1 MSGSSGSNHASAEA
15 GRRANGESS
24 PTKSP
29 ACFSNDRRTAWS
41 CSLVVTVVA
50 YENCGMTRSPRS
62 SIERG
67 TSALCCSTIATRS
80 ASVTSFLVSA
90 RAIAAL

>member
-1 MSGSSGSNHASAEA
+1 MSGSSGSNHASADA

-29 ACFSNDRRTAWS
+29 ACFSNDRRTTWS
-41 CSLVVTVVA
+41 CSPVFTVA

-62 SIERG
+62 SIERMTFSCG
-67 TSALCCSTIATRS
+67 ILYGFTRHS
-80 ASVTSFLVSA
+80 SRSQPEAW
-90 RAIAAL
+90 